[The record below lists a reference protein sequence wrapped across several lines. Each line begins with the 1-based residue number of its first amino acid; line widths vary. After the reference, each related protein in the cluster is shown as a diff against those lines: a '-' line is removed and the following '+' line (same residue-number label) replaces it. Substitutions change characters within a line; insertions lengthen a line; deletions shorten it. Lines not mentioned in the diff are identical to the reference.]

1 MNYQTIN
8 KIASFTNNFTDKQ
21 EWLDNCATTKHYF
34 KVMADWID
42 YWRVWYRKGLQITTT
57 HAQSIELWLWT
68 LKFDLIKAIM
78 VIQCPKNIL
87 LSCHKAVQVMKR
99 LAGRIIFRFKVFIQ
113 LIMIIKLDLVSF
125 SFIYSNYILTASLY
139 ILMYIYIFCKGN
151 NKIMG
156 IIFLFAIK
164 HNVVHLHY
172 IHKFP

>member
-1 MNYQTIN
+1 M
-8 KIASFTNNFTDKQ
+8 
-21 EWLDNCATTKHYF
+21 
-34 KVMADWID
+34 
-42 YWRVWYRKGLQITTT
+42 
-57 HAQSIELWLWT
+57 
-68 LKFDLIKAIM
+68 
-78 VIQCPKNIL
+78 PKNIL

-125 SFIYSNYILTASLY
+125 SFIYSNYILSASLY

-172 IHKFP
+172 IHKFPSCQVIKVHFSLQNTLVQVYLQCTTYHNSFSTSSPSFQPFKAC